1 MVRLVSEVKMDRNLI
16 FELKAQ
22 RGQKL
27 VCEISLR
34 SLENGFVRLVS
45 EGSKNG
51 LVRLVSEEV
60 ENGRELNFQ
69 T

>member
-34 SLENGFVRLVS
+34 RLENGFVRLVS
-45 EGSKNG
+45 EGVKKG
-51 LVRLVSEEV
+51 
-60 ENGRELNFQ
+60 
-69 T
+69 